1 MTSSPPRRLKR
12 KVVLAALGVIVTLAV
27 VVSATQV
34 NYGDETVAICHAT
47 SSTENPVVFLT
58 ARRDGFEHGH
68 HRHHEGDFF
77 PEDPSRGCSGD
88 EVPVAPADD
97 NGTAPASGNETD
109 DGDADG
115 NPTGDDDVDAN
126 ATDDGSD
133 AVGNPTD
140 DDNATADGNATAG
153 GSDDGTTT
161 GNQTPQPAP
170 AGDAAVRQ
178 NAVQD
183 DFEIVLNIT
192 VSSLGPGVA
201 QDISL
206 DDTLPDVRRSWDLG
220 GHDAASCVLDGRS
233 LACWFGDLAPGEE
246 RVIEL
251 RSYTDRMPCGF
262 ALTNTVFV
270 SAVDDLES
278 RNDAS
283 SAGIAARAC

>member
-1 MTSSPPRRLKR
+1 MAGSPPRRLKR
-12 KVVLAALGVIVTLAV
+12 NVVLAGLGVLVTLAV

-34 NYGDETVAICHAT
+34 NYGDQTVAICHAT
-47 SSTENPVVFLT
+47 GSAESPYVFLT

-68 HRHHEGDFF
+68 HRHHDGDFF
-77 PEDPSRGCSGD
+77 PEDPSRGCDGD

-97 NGTAPASGNETD
+97 NGTEPAPGNETD
-109 DGDADG
+109 DGDG
-115 NPTGDDDVDAN
+115 N

-133 AVGNPTD
+133 D
-140 DDNATADGNATAG
+140 
-153 GSDDGTTT
+153 GSDDGNAT
-161 GNQTPQPAP
+161 GNQTPEPAP

-178 NAVQD
+178 SAVQD
-183 DFEIVLNIT
+183 DFEIVLTLT

-201 QDISL
+201 QDVSL
-206 DDTLPDVRRSWDLG
+206 DDTLPDVRRTWDLG
-220 GHDAASCVLDGRS
+220 GADAASCVLEGRS

-246 RVIEL
+246 RVVEL

-262 ALTNTVFV
+262 ALTNTAFV
-270 SAVDDLES
+270 SSVDDLES